1 MKTTKALFGILTIT
15 TAPAMNGRSQ
25 IQIYQFTAPITGS
38 MTMSVQEVS
47 SNAPSG
53 SSGVVNLTLT
63 ALSETIYLDPV
74 GATLRQVGALYY
86 SLPDTNI
93 QFQETQVTPPQFP
106 NTNLASVSGT
116 ITVYLTPSESVL
128 SFDTGPQPI
137 TWNTADSSYTI
148 ENTALTP
155 GFAFS
160 GSYSLV
166 TGGQTYTGSFA
177 YSINDNQGNDYAPAH
192 TFNILSISNYPTSL
206 QLSGLGNCCPQ
217 GVLFE
222 SPGIVANVTASNGFE
237 MQLSPGCEPYWC
249 CSHIGEIFS
258 WTFADTVTAT
268 NLAYAEA
275 SIIDQPQSEIVQG
288 NTAASFS
295 VTASG
300 ALPLSYQWSFDG
312 SNISGA
318 TNSSWTI
325 SYVTPTNLGTYA
337 VVVTNSFGTNTS
349 SNAVLSMYPYLD
361 VPFSGVVTNWGQ
373 NAVLS
378 VVAWGTGLLT
388 YQWFDNG
395 SAVTDAT
402 NQELTLTSIQFTNAG
417 LYSVVVSSPLGSVT
431 NTPEQVVVNPAGV
444 SLGMYPGVTVSGVV
458 GYTYN
463 IQSTTD
469 LSNTNSWG
477 TVATLTLVEPVQLW
491 VDTTV
496 NSALPGNPQRFYRVM
511 ASQ

>member
-1 MKTTKALFGILTIT
+1 
-15 TAPAMNGRSQ
+15 
-25 IQIYQFTAPITGS
+25 
-38 MTMSVQEVS
+38 
-47 SNAPSG
+47 
-53 SSGVVNLTLT
+53 
-63 ALSETIYLDPV
+63 
-74 GATLRQVGALYY
+74 
-86 SLPDTNI
+86 
-93 QFQETQVTPPQFP
+93 
-106 NTNLASVSGT
+106 
-116 ITVYLTPSESVL
+116 
-128 SFDTGPQPI
+128 
-137 TWNTADSSYTI
+137 
-148 ENTALTP
+148 
-155 GFAFS
+155 
-160 GSYSLV
+160 
-166 TGGQTYTGSFA
+166 
-177 YSINDNQGNDYAPAH
+177 
-192 TFNILSISNYPTSL
+192 
-206 QLSGLGNCCPQ
+206 
-217 GVLFE
+217 
-222 SPGIVANVTASNGFE
+222 
-237 MQLSPGCEPYWC
+237 
-249 CSHIGEIFS
+249 
-258 WTFADTVTAT
+258 
-268 NLAYAEA
+268 
-275 SIIDQPQSEIVQG
+275 
-288 NTAASFS
+288 